1 MPEQTQLWRLVESWR
16 RQQRFNVTQSA
27 LAKDIGVA
35 RGAISQWKYGETR
48 PTPDNMRRLQSATGL
63 RYRDL
68 LDAMLQDMG
77 YLPKED
83 ASDGPPIVDEE
94 SATERLRRRAR
105 EAHPER
111 PTAPARPGP
120 RRIVDMPDQRL

>member
-16 RQQRFNVTQSA
+16 RHQRFNVTQSA

-48 PTPDNMRRLQSATGL
+48 PTPDHMRRLQSATGL

-83 ASDGPPIVDEE
+83 ASDGAPIVEE
-94 SATERLRRRAR
+94 TAGTPTKPRTSRSAGRGVQVGT
-105 EAHPER
+105 
-111 PTAPARPGP
+111 ARPKLQRVAP
-120 RRIVDMPDQRL
+120 PEDQ